1 MKSSLRLTPVVLAS
15 LAGGWLI
22 VHTLKTSVIDFARV
36 TNESMLPHLRP
47 RQILAISKANPC
59 LRNPLTG
66 RALWCSACEAGKA
79 YVFYDPRMPSR
90 KLVKFALNAPAAT
103 RPVSELQRD
112 LHLPQANANHANSS
126 LIWFTQGSAGALKPS
141 GNDGFCYF
149 EGSNREQS
157 VDSRHFGAVP
167 VGEILGKVIYPR
179 IHYKEETAGDD
190 SARPAVRNP

>member
-1 MKSSLRLTPVVLAS
+1 MKSLKKKLTLPFIVLLSVA
-15 LAGGWLI
+15 AGWLL
-22 VHTLKTSVIDFARV
+22 VHAVKFSLVDFARV
-36 TNESMLPHLRP
+36 TNESMLPYLRP
-47 RQILAISKANPC
+47 QQILVINKTAPC
-59 LRNPLTG
+59 LRNPLSG
-66 RALWCSACEAGKA
+66 QALWCRACEAGKA

-103 RPVSELQRD
+103 RPARVENDPNASRLGRFQRD
-112 LHLPQANANHANSS
+112 I
-126 LIWFTQGSAGALKPS
+126 IWFTQGSTSALKPS

-179 IHYKEETAGDD
+179 IQYKEETAGDN